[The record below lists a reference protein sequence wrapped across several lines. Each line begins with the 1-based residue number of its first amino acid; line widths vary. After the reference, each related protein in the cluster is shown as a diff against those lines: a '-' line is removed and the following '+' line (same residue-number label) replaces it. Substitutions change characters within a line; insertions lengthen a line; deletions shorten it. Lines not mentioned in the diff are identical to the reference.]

1 MDFSKNDHSI
11 QFEDDRHL
19 LLDVTSFC
27 FGQGCGNCKSFQ
39 SCHQC
44 KPQLQSILKEQ

>member
-1 MDFSKNDHSI
+1 MITQYVSKMNPFARSLK
-11 QFEDDRHL
+11 FL
-19 LLDVTSFC
+19 